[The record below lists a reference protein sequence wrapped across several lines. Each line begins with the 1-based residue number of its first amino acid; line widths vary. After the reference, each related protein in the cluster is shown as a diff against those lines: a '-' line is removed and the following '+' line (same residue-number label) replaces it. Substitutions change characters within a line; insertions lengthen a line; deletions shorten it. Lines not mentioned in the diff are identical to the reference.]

1 MEQAAAQ
8 KFCGD
13 PGLINPEI
21 EGLDGSFDRVIREIP
36 QSLIRAADDWAL
48 DPALSADPYTPLKD
62 VRDRC
67 GYVVRGQN
75 SVFGGVPLSNNFG
88 IDLAGTPHFIVL
100 GIEEQDAIV
109 KDTGRFRNEDA
120 YGALGT
126 AQGVA
131 HGETVGSI
139 PTVNDGEPHDFL
151 RDFYDTFLNVNTM
164 AVRSRRLIGPI
175 CEWLI
180 ERMVARLKR
189 GDAACLVRD
198 LALPLTYKAMS
209 TMLGVPQDQLPTF
222 VALGEKLFS
231 AGVNL
236 EEGAKAGDE
245 LFDFFFSE
253 VEKRKRQPG
262 KDALTYFVTAKKDD
276 ERVLNDAEAAITAR
290 FILPA
295 GIETTWRGLALMLLQ
310 ILAHRDQYD
319 DVCQNPNLA
328 RRAVEEGLRYA
339 PSGFVTPRLASEDM
353 VVGDCEI
360 PRGGHLTILQGITN
374 RDPRRWEN
382 PDVFDIHRKFKS
394 NRTFNTGVHS
404 CAGQH
409 LARLEMMTC
418 LQLFAEHLPNLH
430 LAIDPERVEIRGFQ
444 VRTPLHIPVRLK

>member
-1 MEQAAAQ
+1 MPEAAAHS
-8 KFCGD
+8 FGGD
-13 PGLINPEI
+13 PGLINPDV
-21 EGLDGSFDRVIREIP
+21 EGLDGSFDQVIQEIP

-48 DPALSADPYTPLKD
+48 DPALSADPYPLLKG

-67 GYVVRGQN
+67 GYVVRGEN
-75 SVFGGVPLSNNFG
+75 GVFGGVRLANNWG
-88 IDLAGTPHFIVL
+88 IDLASTPHFIVL
-100 GIEEQDAIV
+100 GVEEQDAIV
-109 KDTGRFRNEDA
+109 KDTEHFRNEDA
-120 YGALGT
+120 YGALGA
-126 AQGVA
+126 AQEVA
-131 HGETVGSI
+131 HGETVGTI

-151 RDFYDTFLNVNTM
+151 RDFYDTFLSVNTM
-164 AVRSRRLIGPI
+164 AIRSRRLIGPI

-189 GDAACLVRD
+189 GEAVCLVRD
-198 LALPLTYKAMS
+198 MALPLTYKAMS
-209 TMLGVPQDQLPTF
+209 TMLGVAQDQLPTF

-231 AGVNL
+231 AGVNV

-253 VEKRKRQPG
+253 VEKRKREPG
-262 KDALTYFVTAKKDD
+262 KDALTYFVTATTDD
-276 ERVLNDAEAAITAR
+276 GRVLSDAEAANTAR

-310 ILAHRDQYD
+310 ILAHREQYD
-319 DVCQNPNLA
+319 DVCQDPKLA

-339 PSGFVTPRLASEDM
+339 PSGFVTPRLASADM
-353 VVGDCEI
+353 VVAGYEI
-360 PRGGHLTILQGITN
+360 PKGGHLTILQGITN

-382 PDVFDIHRKFKS
+382 PEVFDIHRKFKS

-430 LAIDPERVEIRGFQ
+430 LAIDPEQVEIRGFQ
-444 VRTPLHIPVRLK
+444 VRTPLHLPVCLK